1 MATTAAPG
9 VIAPHGPIDVST
21 AELLEGDVHALR
33 RSGFREVVLD
43 LRHVS
48 FLDSYGLR
56 VLLALRNAAARDGFR
71 LTLVPGP
78 APVQR
83 LFELTATQTL
93 FDWAA

>member
-1 MATTAAPG
+1 MATTAASG
-9 VIAPHGPIDVST
+9 VIAPQGPIDLQT
-21 AELLEGDVHALR
+21 AEMLEGDVHALR
-33 RSGFREVVLD
+33 RSGHREVVLD
-43 LRHVS
+43 LRQVT

-56 VLLALRNAAARDGFR
+56 VLLSLRNAAARDGFR

-93 FDWAA
+93 FDWAS

>member
-1 MATTAAPG
+1 MATTAGHG
-9 VIAPHGPIDVST
+9 VLAPHGPIDVST
-21 AELLEGDVHALR
+21 AEVLEGDVHALR

-43 LRHVS
+43 LRHVT
-48 FLDSYGLR
+48 FMDSYGLR
-56 VLLALRNAAARDGFR
+56 VVLGLRNAAARDGFR

-83 LFELTATQTL
+83 LFDLTATRTL